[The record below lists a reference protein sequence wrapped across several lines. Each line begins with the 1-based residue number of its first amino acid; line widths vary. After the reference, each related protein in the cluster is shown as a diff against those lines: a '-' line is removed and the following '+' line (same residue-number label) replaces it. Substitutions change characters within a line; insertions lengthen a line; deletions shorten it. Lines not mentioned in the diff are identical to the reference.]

1 MEQGGPRVQ
10 RNPLRRLG
18 PQLSPSQPKTQR
30 EGPRRCR
37 GLSSSGARS
46 GDPTRLSTLTHSISL
61 WTGRATAVA
70 VAMAPDHAAN
80 DPLGLC
86 RLLLGDRSLNVPDLG
101 FQLRTELRDQPLNAP
116 IRPVIKPSS
125 RTTEASDHALDSAI
139 RPSSLAMSSLV
150 AKCPRSASRPGKPY
164 FHRLQNRLLGL
175 WAAPQLRA
183 AQEPVASPAGLGTP
197 DRRRCRTW
205 APRHRATRH

>member
-18 PQLSPSQPKTQR
+18 PQLSPSQPKAQR
-30 EGPRRCR
+30 EGPRCCR
-37 GLSSSGARS
+37 GPSSFGARS
-46 GDPTRLSTLTHSISL
+46 GDPTRFSTLTHSISL

-70 VAMAPDHAAN
+70 MAPNHAAN

-86 RLLLGDRSLNVPDLG
+86 RLLLGDRSLNLPDLG
-101 FQLRTELRDQPLNAP
+101 LQLRTELRDQALNAP
-116 IRPVIKPSS
+116 IRPAIKPSS

-150 AKCPRSASRPGKPY
+150 AKCPRSASRPGEAVLPPSPKPPS
-164 FHRLQNRLLGL
+164 RAMGS
-175 WAAPQLRA
+175 PQLRA

-197 DRRRCRTW
+197 GRRRCRTW
-205 APRHRATRH
+205 DPRRRATRH